1 MKSPTKDGT
10 MLDNV
15 KHGKLVDN
23 MKSPTIVGQ
32 CWIMLNM
39 VNTLIYNDVIFLII
53 IDQI

>member
-15 KHGKLVDN
+15 KHGKLVDH

-39 VNTLIYNDVIFLII
+39 VN
-53 IDQI
+53 